1 MSAKSNSPVAA
12 CLLFLS
18 ILFIGPVS
26 AKADTITFEFDPVQ
40 VNLPN
45 GFRSVESS
53 ILRFSAPRIF
63 TLHIHPASF
72 GSGQAFFGTRGLAT
86 EADLG
91 VFMDFDVPVTSLS
104 LWFGN
109 DHFGD
114 TLEGDFA
121 ILQTFFNDV
130 FVGETI
136 VLLNRD
142 GIINQQILF
151 SGAVFNRAT
160 FRVSSHDDIVETID
174 NIEFTPVPEPASIAL
189 LAIGITGVAAR
200 IRRRRNRR

>member
-1 MSAKSNSPVAA
+1 MSAKSYSPVAA

-18 ILFIGPVS
+18 ILFISPVS

-45 GFRSVESS
+45 GFRSVESNLVS
-53 ILRFSAPRIF
+53 FSASRIF

-72 GSGQAFFGTRGLAT
+72 GSGEMVFFGTRGLAN
-86 EADLG
+86 EAATL
-91 VFMDFDVPVTSLS
+91 FMDFDVPVTSLS

-114 TLEGDFA
+114 TFEGDRA
-121 ILQTFFNDV
+121 ILRTFLDGV
-130 FVGETI
+130 FVGESI

-142 GIINQQILF
+142 TIINQQILF
-151 SGAVFNRAT
+151 SGALFNRAT
-160 FRVSSHDDIVETID
+160 FDFSTDEVVQTID

-200 IRRRRNRR
+200 IRRRRNCR

>member
-1 MSAKSNSPVAA
+1 MSAKSYSPVA

-18 ILFIGPVS
+18 ILFISPVS

-45 GFRSVESS
+45 GFRSAESNLVS
-53 ILRFSAPRIF
+53 FSASRLNV
-63 TLHIHPASF
+63 LHIHPASF
-72 GSGQAFFGTRGLAT
+72 GSGEMVFFGTRGLAN
-86 EADLG
+86 EAALL
-91 VFMDFDVPVTSLS
+91 FMDFDVPVTSLS

-109 DHFGD
+109 DSFGD
-114 TLEGDFA
+114 TVDGDTA
-121 ILQTFFNDV
+121 ILRVFLDDV
-130 FVGETI
+130 FVGESI

-200 IRRRRNRR
+200 IRRRRNCR